1 MIKSYK
7 IRIFP
12 TKDQEQL
19 IYKHIGCCRFIWN
32 YMLDLQ
38 NTRYK
43 NKEKYLS
50 AFDMIKLL
58 TPLKKQK
65 EYEWLNEVSNK
76 SLCNI
81 CRDLD
86 KAFQNLFKKI
96 SKHPKFKSKKA
107 SRLAYPLRCDG
118 VYFKSSNTLYIE
130 KLGKVK
136 CKTDF
141 NFPLGR
147 DIKITNPRLINQNGK
162 WLVCFGMESENQ
174 ASTLTDKPMGID
186 LGVKELMVV
195 AYGDEEIIFH
205 NINKSKKMRLL
216 EKRKKRTERTISRKY
231 RTNNSYEKTN
241 NIIKEENKL
250 RKLCAKQTNIRNNYI
265 HQCTHTLVSLLPSR
279 VVMEDLN
286 VSGMMKNKHLS
297 KTIMEAKFYEI
308 IRQMQYKC
316 EWLGIPFL
324 QVDRF
329 YPSSKTC
336 SRCGTV
342 KHNLKLKDR
351 IFTCESCGL
360 TIDRDYN
367 ASLNLQRYT
376 IQ

>member
-7 IRIFP
+7 VRIFP

-38 NTRYK
+38 QTRYK

-50 AFDMIKLL
+50 AFDMMKLL
-58 TPLKKQK
+58 APLKKQE
-65 EYEWLNEVSNK
+65 EYKWLNEVSRM
-76 SLCNI
+76 SLSSI
-81 CRDLD
+81 CIDLD
-86 KAFQNLFKKI
+86 KAFKSLFKKI
-96 SKHPKFKSKKA
+96 KKYPKFKSKKK
-107 SRLAYPLRCDG
+107 SKLAYPLRCDG
-118 VYFKSSNTLYIE
+118 TYFKSSNTLQIE

-141 NFPLGR
+141 NFPLGKG
-147 DIKITNPRLINQNGK
+147 IKITDPRLINQNGK

-174 ASTLTDKPMGID
+174 ANTLTNKPMGID
-186 LGVKELMVV
+186 LGIKELMVV

-205 NINKSKKMRLL
+205 NINKSKKMRSL
-216 EKRKKRTERTISRKY
+216 EKRRKHTERSISRKY

-250 RKLCAKQTNIRNNYI
+250 RKLYAKQTNIRNNYI
-265 HQCTHTLVSLLPSR
+265 HQSTHKLVSLLPSKI
-279 VVMEDLN
+279 VMEDLN

-297 KTIMEAKFYEI
+297 KAIMDAKFYEI

-324 QVDRF
+324 QVNRF

-336 SRCGTV
+336 SCCGTV

-367 ASLNLQRYT
+367 AALNLQRYK

>member
-1 MIKSYK
+1 
-7 IRIFP
+7 
-12 TKDQEQL
+12 
-19 IYKHIGCCRFIWN
+19 
-32 YMLDLQ
+32 
-38 NTRYK
+38 
-43 NKEKYLS
+43 
-50 AFDMIKLL
+50 
-58 TPLKKQK
+58 
-65 EYEWLNEVSNK
+65 
-76 SLCNI
+76 
-81 CRDLD
+81 
-86 KAFQNLFKKI
+86 
-96 SKHPKFKSKKA
+96 
-107 SRLAYPLRCDG
+107 
-118 VYFKSSNTLYIE
+118 
-130 KLGKVK
+130 
-136 CKTDF
+136 
-141 NFPLGR
+141 
-147 DIKITNPRLINQNGK
+147 
-162 WLVCFGMESENQ
+162 MESESQ

-216 EKRKKRTERTISRKY
+216 EKRRKHTERSISRKY

-250 RKLCAKQTNIRNNYI
+250 RKLYAKQTNIRNNYI
-265 HQCTHTLVSLLPSR
+265 HQSTHKLVSLLPSK

-297 KTIMEAKFYEI
+297 KAIMDAKFYEI

-324 QVDRF
+324 QVNKF

-336 SRCGTV
+336 SCCGTV

-367 ASLNLQRYT
+367 AALNLQRYK

>member
-65 EYEWLNEVSNK
+65 EYEWLNEVSSK

-96 SKHPKFKSKKA
+96 KKHPKFKSKKT
-107 SRLAYPLRCDG
+107 SKLAYPLRYDRI
-118 VYFKSSNTLYIE
+118 YFKSSNTLQIE

-136 CKTDF
+136 CKTDV
-141 NFPLGR
+141 NFPLGK
-147 DIKITNPRLINQNGK
+147 DIKIINPRLINQNGK

-286 VSGMMKNKHLS
+286 VSGMIKNKHLS

-367 ASLNLQRYT
+367 ASLNLQRYK

>member
-7 IRIFP
+7 VRIFP

-50 AFDMIKLL
+50 AFDMMKLL
-58 TPLKKQK
+58 APLKKQE
-65 EYEWLNEVSNK
+65 EYKWLNEVSNM

-86 KAFQNLFKKI
+86 NAFKRLFKKI
-96 SKHPKFKSKKA
+96 SKRPKFKSKKT
-107 SRLAYPLRCDG
+107 SKLAYPLRYNG
-118 VYFKSSNTLYIE
+118 VYFTSSNTLHIE

-141 NFPLGR
+141 NFPIGR
-147 DIKITNPRLINQNGK
+147 DIKITDPRLINQNGK

-174 ASTLTDKPMGID
+174 ASILTDKPMGID
-186 LGVKELMVV
+186 SGIKELMVV

-216 EKRKKRTERTISRKY
+216 EKRRKHTERSISRKY

-250 RKLCAKQTNIRNNYI
+250 RKLYARQTNIRNNYI
-265 HQCTHTLVSLLPSR
+265 HQSTHKLVSLLPSK

-297 KTIMEAKFYEI
+297 KAIMDAKFYEI

-324 QVDRF
+324 QVNRF

-336 SRCGTV
+336 SCCGTV

-367 ASLNLQRYT
+367 AALNLQRYK

>member
-58 TPLKKQK
+58 SPLKKQK
-65 EYEWLNEVSNK
+65 EYEWLNEVSNI

-96 SKHPKFKSKKA
+96 KKHPKFKSKKT

-118 VYFKSSNTLYIE
+118 VYFKSSDTLQIE

-147 DIKITNPRLINQNGK
+147 DIKITDPRLINQNGK

-174 ASTLTDKPMGID
+174 ANTLTDKPMGID

-216 EKRKKRTERTISRKY
+216 EKRKKHTERTISRKY

-367 ASLNLQRYT
+367 ASLNLQRYK

>member
-7 IRIFP
+7 VRIFP

-58 TPLKKQK
+58 TPLKKQE
-65 EYEWLNEVSNK
+65 EYKWLNEVSNI

-96 SKHPKFKSKKA
+96 SKYPQFKSKKK
-107 SRLAYPLRCDG
+107 SRLAYPLRYDRT
-118 VYFKSSNTLYIE
+118 YFKSSNTLHIE

-141 NFPLGR
+141 NFPLGK
-147 DIKITNPRLINQNGK
+147 DIKIIDPRLINQNGK

-174 ASTLTDKPMGID
+174 ANTLTDKPMGID
-186 LGVKELMVV
+186 LGIKELMVV

-216 EKRKKRTERTISRKY
+216 EKRRKHTERSIARKY

-250 RKLCAKQTNIRNNYI
+250 RKLYAKQINIRNNYI
-265 HQCTHTLVSLLPSR
+265 HQSTHKLVSLLPSR

-297 KTIMEAKFYEI
+297 KAIMDAKFYEI

-324 QVDRF
+324 QVNRF
-329 YPSSKTC
+329 YSSSKTC
-336 SRCGTV
+336 SCCGTV

-367 ASLNLQRYT
+367 AALNLQRYK

>member
-58 TPLKKQK
+58 SPLKKQK
-65 EYEWLNEVSNK
+65 EYEWLNEVSNI

-96 SKHPKFKSKKA
+96 KKHPKFKSKKT
-107 SRLAYPLRCDG
+107 SRLAYPLRYDG
-118 VYFKSSNTLYIE
+118 TYFKSSNTLQIE

-136 CKTDF
+136 CKTDV
-141 NFPLGR
+141 NFPLGK

-216 EKRKKRTERTISRKY
+216 EKRKKHTERSISRKY

-250 RKLCAKQTNIRNNYI
+250 RKLYAKQTNIRNNYI

-279 VVMEDLN
+279 VVMENLN
-286 VSGMMKNKHLS
+286 VNGMMKNKHLS

-367 ASLNLQRYT
+367 ASLNLQRYK

>member
-7 IRIFP
+7 VRIFP

-50 AFDMIKLL
+50 AFDMIRLL
-58 TPLKKQK
+58 TSLKKQE
-65 EYEWLNEVSNK
+65 EYKWLNEVSSA
-76 SLCNI
+76 SLSNI
-81 CRDLD
+81 CKDLD
-86 KAFQNLFKKI
+86 EAFKSLFKKN
-96 SKHPKFKSKKA
+96 SQYPKFKSKKT
-107 SRLAYPLRCDG
+107 SRLAYPLHCDRT
-118 VYFKSSNTLYIE
+118 YFKSSDTLHIE

-141 NFPLGR
+141 NFPLGKG
-147 DIKITNPRLINQNGK
+147 IKITNPRLINQNGK

-186 LGVKELMVV
+186 LGIKELMVV

-216 EKRKKRTERTISRKY
+216 EKRRQHAERSIARKY

-250 RKLCAKQTNIRNNYI
+250 RKLYAKQTNIRNNYI
-265 HQCTHTLVSLLPSR
+265 HQSTHKLVSLLPSK

-297 KTIMEAKFYEI
+297 KAIMDAKFYEI

-324 QVDRF
+324 QVNRF

-336 SRCGTV
+336 SCCGTV

-367 ASLNLQRYT
+367 AALNLQRYK

>member
-216 EKRKKRTERTISRKY
+216 EKRKKHTERTISRKY

>member
-65 EYEWLNEVSNK
+65 EYEWLNEVSNA
-76 SLCNI
+76 SLCDI

-107 SRLAYPLRCDG
+107 SRLAYPLRYNG
-118 VYFKSSNTLYIE
+118 VYFKSSNTLHIE

-195 AYGDEEIIFH
+195 AYGEEKIIFH

-216 EKRKKRTERTISRKY
+216 EKRKKHTERNISRKY

-367 ASLNLQRYT
+367 ASLNLQRYK

>member
-65 EYEWLNEVSNK
+65 EYEWLNEVSNI
-76 SLCNI
+76 SLCNM

-86 KAFQNLFKKI
+86 KAFQSLFKKI
-96 SKHPKFKSKKA
+96 NKHPKFKSKKT
-107 SRLAYPLRCDG
+107 SRLAYPLRYND
-118 VYFKSSNTLYIE
+118 VYFKSSDTLHIE

-141 NFPLGR
+141 SFPLGK

-162 WLVCFGMESENQ
+162 WLVCFGMKSENQ

-216 EKRKKRTERTISRKY
+216 EKHKKHTERTIARKY
-231 RTNNSYEKTN
+231 KANNSYDKTN

-250 RKLCAKQTNIRNNYI
+250 RKLYAKQTNIRNNYI

-336 SRCGTV
+336 SRCETV

-367 ASLNLQRYT
+367 ASLNLQRYK

>member
-141 NFPLGR
+141 NFPLGK

-216 EKRKKRTERTISRKY
+216 EKCKKHTERSISRKY

>member
-141 NFPLGR
+141 NFPLGK
-147 DIKITNPRLINQNGK
+147 DITIINPRLINQNGK

-216 EKRKKRTERTISRKY
+216 EKRKKHTERTISRKY

-367 ASLNLQRYT
+367 ASLNLQRYK

>member
-65 EYEWLNEVSNK
+65 EYEWLNEVSNA
-76 SLCNI
+76 SLCDI

-86 KAFQNLFKKI
+86 KAFQSLFKKI
-96 SKHPKFKSKKA
+96 KKHPKFKSKKT
-107 SRLAYPLRCDG
+107 SKLAYPLHYDRI
-118 VYFKSSNTLYIE
+118 YFKSSNTLHIE

-141 NFPLGR
+141 NFPLGK

-216 EKRKKRTERTISRKY
+216 EKRRKRTERTISRKY

-367 ASLNLQRYT
+367 ASLNLQRYK

>member
-7 IRIFP
+7 VRIFP

-58 TPLKKQK
+58 TPLKKQE
-65 EYEWLNEVSNK
+65 EYKWLNEVSNR

-81 CRDLD
+81 CIDLD
-86 KAFQNLFKKI
+86 KAFKNLFKKI
-96 SKHPKFKSKKA
+96 KKRPKFKSKKI
-107 SRLAYPLRCDG
+107 SRLAYPLCYNNT
-118 VYFKSSNTLYIE
+118 YFKSSDTLHIE

-147 DIKITNPRLINQNGK
+147 GIKITDPRLINQNGK

-186 LGVKELMVV
+186 LGIKELMVV

-216 EKRKKRTERTISRKY
+216 EKRRKHTERSIARKY

-250 RKLCAKQTNIRNNYI
+250 RKLYAKQTNIRNNYI
-265 HQCTHTLVSLLPSR
+265 HQSTHKLVSLLPSK

-297 KTIMEAKFYEI
+297 KAIMDAKFYEI

-324 QVDRF
+324 QVNRF

-336 SRCGTV
+336 SCCGTV

-367 ASLNLQRYT
+367 AALNLQRYK

>member
-7 IRIFP
+7 VRIFP

-38 NTRYK
+38 QTRYK
-43 NKEKYLS
+43 NKEQHLS
-50 AFDMIKLL
+50 AFDMMKLF
-58 TPLKKQK
+58 TPLKKQE
-65 EYEWLNEVSNK
+65 EYKWLNEVSNM

-96 SKHPKFKSKKA
+96 KKHPKFKSRKTSK
-107 SRLAYPLRCDG
+107 LAYPLRCDRT
-118 VYFKSSNTLYIE
+118 YFKSSNTLQIE

-141 NFPLGR
+141 NFPIGK
-147 DIKITNPRLINQNGK
+147 DIKITDPRLINQNGK

-186 LGVKELMVV
+186 LGIKELMVV

-216 EKRKKRTERTISRKY
+216 EKRRKHTERSIARKY

-250 RKLCAKQTNIRNNYI
+250 RKLYAKQTNIRNNYI
-265 HQCTHTLVSLLPSR
+265 HQLTHKLVSLLPSK

-297 KTIMEAKFYEI
+297 KAIMDAKFYEI

-324 QVDRF
+324 QVNKF

-336 SRCGTV
+336 SYCGTV

-367 ASLNLQRYT
+367 AALNLQRYK

>member
-7 IRIFP
+7 VRIFP

-58 TPLKKQK
+58 TPLKKQE
-65 EYEWLNEVSNK
+65 EYKWLNEVSNI

-96 SKHPKFKSKKA
+96 NKYPQFKSKKK
-107 SRLAYPLRCDG
+107 SRLAYPLRYDRT
-118 VYFKSSNTLYIE
+118 YFTSSHTLQIE

-141 NFPLGR
+141 NFPIGR
-147 DIKITNPRLINQNGK
+147 DIKITNSRLINQNGK

-186 LGVKELMVV
+186 LGIKELMVV

-216 EKRKKRTERTISRKY
+216 EKRRKHTERSIARKY

-250 RKLCAKQTNIRNNYI
+250 RKLYAKQTNIRNNYI
-265 HQCTHTLVSLLPSR
+265 HQSTHKLVSLLPSK

-297 KTIMEAKFYEI
+297 KAIIEAKFYAGGI
-308 IRQMQYKC
+308 MTAAIDGIKC
-316 EWLGIPFL
+316 A
-324 QVDRF
+324 Q
-329 YPSSKTC
+329 SSMK
-336 SRCGTV
+336 
-342 KHNLKLKDR
+342 
-351 IFTCESCGL
+351 
-360 TIDRDYN
+360 
-367 ASLNLQRYT
+367 
-376 IQ
+376 